1 MNIGTTAK
9 LSGVS
14 AKTIRYYEDVGLLRP
29 ASRTPSGYRQYAD
42 ADVQI
47 LRFVDRA
54 RSLGF
59 SVEDVG
65 KLLGLWAD
73 KRRKSAQVKSLANR
87 HIEDIERKIR
97 ELDTMRTALLD
108 LARRCHGDE
117 RPECPILDEL
127 ADAHS
132 IAIRKKPCWKPAVS
146 GR

>member
-1 MNIGTTAK
+1 MNIGTAAK

-29 ASRTPSGYRQYAD
+29 ASRTPSGYRQYGD

-47 LRFVDRA
+47 LRFVDRS

-87 HIEDIERKIR
+87 HIKDIERKIR

-127 ADAHS
+127 ADTHS
-132 IAIRKKPCWKPAVS
+132 IAHAEEAVLE
-146 GR
+146 GL